1 MKLIENA
8 KDWWKFWSMRLLAL
22 WSAAIGAWPMLT
34 EEQRASILSL
44 FGVTTEQL
52 AGIAALVMF
61 LSVAGARVV
70 KQGRSEETR

>member
-8 KDWWKFWSMRLLAL
+8 KDWWKFWSMRLLAM
-22 WSAAIGAWPMLT
+22 WSAAIGAWPLLT
-34 EEQRASILSL
+34 EEQRAGILSL
-44 FGVTTEQL
+44 VGVTPEQM

-70 KQGRSEETR
+70 KQEGPEGTR